1 MDTYMIAMKTAEKAE
16 PYIFIIC
23 VAIVLTIVIYV
34 ARQFSKGCTD
44 GERAN
49 LTGIGSGFNESLR
62 DYYIKTS
69 YNSCS
74 SGEFQNDWVSLCAL
88 KNVIKQ
94 GCRVLDFEVYQVD
107 GRAVVATSNSTKVT
121 EKGTYN
127 SLSIDSVMKTIA
139 DNAVSN
145 SMDSNMCPN
154 PNDPLFLHFRI
165 KSMHTEVYD
174 EIAEAIKNHLGY
186 KLLPNDKS
194 YENNGRNL
202 GAEKLNTMLGK
213 VIILVDK
220 VESNHI
226 RNTKM
231 DELTNMMGNSA
242 FLHSLSYNDIV
253 YSPDMD
259 ELIDYNKKNMTFGYP
274 NLSNSCINTVKPQAI
289 MATGTQM
296 MAMCFQNKDVMLETY
311 NRFFNS
317 FAFVLKPEELR
328 YIPVTAKD
336 PEKISEDLSYGYKEY
351 KTNYYNFDL

>member
-1 MDTYMIAMKTAEKAE
+1 MDAYMVAMNAAEKAE
-16 PYIFIIC
+16 PLIFIIC
-23 VAIVLTIVIYV
+23 IGIVLTIVIYV
-34 ARQFSKGCTD
+34 ARQFSKGCAD
-44 GERAN
+44 GTRAT
-49 LTGIGSGFNESLR
+49 LTGIGSAFDQPLR

-165 KSMHTEVYD
+165 KSNHTEVYD
-174 EIAEAIKNHLGY
+174 DIADAIVRHLDY
-186 KLLPNDKS
+186 KLLPNNKS
-194 YENNGRNL
+194 YENNGLNL
-202 GAEKLNTMLGK
+202 GAEKINTMLGK

-242 FLHSLSYNDIV
+242 FLHSLSYNDII

-289 MATGTQM
+289 MHTGTQM
-296 MAMCFQNKDVMLETY
+296 MAMCFQNKDVMLDTY
-311 NRFFNS
+311 NGFFNS

-328 YIPVTAKD
+328 YKAVTAPE